1 MLKERAGQSAELSHP
16 ANREHME
23 QERCELVREVCQIL
37 ETCGLEKFTY
47 ALITSLCIVLNDV
60 IHELE
65 RLPETRFKELIEV
78 IAGLAEARNELRL
91 SRFLFEVEEIN
102 PVYRLILRN
111 RAVMRGKHI
120 LQRMLFVWPIDPA
133 PGGESSQGW

>member
-1 MLKERAGQSAELSHP
+1 MLKERAGHSAELSHP

-23 QERCELVREVCQIL
+23 PERCELVREVCQTL

-47 ALITSLCIVLNDV
+47 SLITSLCIVLNDV

-78 IAGLAEARNELRL
+78 IDRLVEARNELRL

-111 RAVMRGKHI
+111 RAAMRGKHI

-133 PGGESSQGW
+133 P